1 MLFRSCPTVGVDIGS
16 KNQIHEIIKDL
27 ARQGIGIIVISDD
40 ISEILT
46 VCNRILLMRSGKI
59 AKEIESKDTT
69 VEELEEDLIR
79 AE

>member
-1 MLFRSCPTVGVDIGS
+1 M
-16 KNQIHEIIKDL
+16 
-27 ARQGIGIIVISDD
+27 ISDD